1 MHNRY
6 ELLLNEDHE
15 YKQVIVFMDEL
26 PLNRQIR
33 VKRVADG
40 FTLQELAEKLGMG
53 VSTLSE
59 IENDKRRIP
68 FKHRGKLED
77 YLYREFYFDKEFV
90 GPIDQ

>member
-6 ELLLNEDHE
+6 ELLLNESE

-68 FKHRGKLED
+68 FKHREKLEN